1 MSDAEFKGWVKL
13 HCIATGAAG
22 NPETARTLVQNQGV
36 FQDKYGA
43 TVGEM
48 GECTD
53 RLVSNARTP
62 KFPNEHTDALVIELK
77 ALRRERSEA
86 LAAADPRDPG
96 PAPEPKCELCRDLGL
111 VDVPMPECV
120 VVPPDGPARL
130 VPKAGY
136 RTVLTIPVRC
146 DHKACAAGA
155 ELYRKGDRHP
165 ALSKYR
171 GPFRGVDPVQLLR
184 EHQRAEL
191 VQIRGGAVSESLA
204 DLPNIARRLAANGF
218 TPARKSK

>member
-1 MSDAEFKGWVKL
+1 MSDDEFYGWVEL
-13 HCIATGAAG
+13 HCIATGAT
-22 NPETARTLVQNQGV
+22 PDTARTISANRET
-36 FQDKYGA
+36 FRKWSA
-43 TVGEM
+43 TVGEL
-48 GECTD
+48 GECTA
-53 RLVSNARTP
+53 RLVAHMRTP
-62 KFPNEHTDALVIELK
+62 KFANEHTDAVGLELK
-77 ALRRERSEA
+77 ALRRERSET

-96 PAPEPKCELCRDLGL
+96 PAPEPKCELCRDRGL

-120 VVPPDGPARL
+120 VVPSDAPARL

-155 ELYRKGDRHP
+155 ELFRKGDRHP

-171 GPFRGVDPVQLLR
+171 RPFRGVDPVQLLR

-191 VQIRGGAVSESLA
+191 EKLRGGAVSESLS

-218 TPARKSK
+218 TPARKST